1 MKVAYDPDVDVL
13 TITLSNA
20 VIEESNEEK
29 SGVILDYDAIGNL
42 VGLEILEASKI
53 VGNPR
58 ELEHVIT
65 ENVAYVKKD
74 DELTRIKGFPP
85 TSLAGEFFQQMT

>member
-1 MKVAYDPDVDVL
+1 MKAAYDPDVDVL
-13 TITLSNA
+13 TITFSNA

-53 VGNPR
+53 VSNPR
-58 ELEHVIT
+58 ELEYVIT
-65 ENVAYVKKD
+65 ENVA
-74 DELTRIKGFPP
+74 
-85 TSLAGEFFQQMT
+85 

>member
-1 MKVAYDPDVDVL
+1 MKVAYDPDVDIL
-13 TITLSNA
+13 TIALSNA

-29 SGVILDYDAIGNL
+29 PGVILDYDAIGNL
-42 VGLEILEASKI
+42 VGLEILDTSKR

-65 ENVAYVKKD
+65 ENVA
-74 DELTRIKGFPP
+74 
-85 TSLAGEFFQQMT
+85 